1 MWGKWESGNIMMFI
15 VLLMM
20 NLNVKKIEI
29 TGDMRVCMCY
39 WWNSMLKVDSEE
51 KRYRQKKR

>member
-1 MWGKWESGNIMMFI
+1 MWGEWESGDCMMFI

-20 NLNVKKIEI
+20 NLNVKKEI
-29 TGDMRVCMCY
+29 AGDISVCMCC

-51 KRYRQKKR
+51 KQL